1 MNYIS
6 EFNVILK
13 ERLLENRSRFTIK
26 MQKLRGNVNFLL
38 SFFKI
43 MGIWIKIKLKKIY
56 NMFIRT
62 KDAKNDRKL
71 MTFIFGGDIRP
82 ISYIVPLMKS
92 SSKKVGVHS
101 FYTIT
106 VVK

>member
-1 MNYIS
+1 MY
-6 EFNVILK
+6 
-13 ERLLENRSRFTIK
+13 
-26 MQKLRGNVNFLL
+26 
-38 SFFKI
+38 
-43 MGIWIKIKLKKIY
+43 
-56 NMFIRT
+56 IRT

-106 VVK
+106 DIK

>member
-1 MNYIS
+1 MY
-6 EFNVILK
+6 
-13 ERLLENRSRFTIK
+13 
-26 MQKLRGNVNFLL
+26 
-38 SFFKI
+38 
-43 MGIWIKIKLKKIY
+43 
-56 NMFIRT
+56 IRT

-71 MTFIFGGDIRP
+71 MTFIFGCDIRP
-82 ISYIVPLMKS
+82 ISYIVPLMKN